1 MVKNNSGWIFLGLI
15 HLVFFCL
22 ALFLGNIHLKDSL
35 EYLQQAINIRSHG
48 SWYCGNLLLP
58 IDPALF
64 SQRPLL
70 YGLFLSITNWPSIGE
85 WLPLLI
91 QNILSFY
98 NCILAMLLFENIT
111 GKKISSIKLL
121 WPMLFFASQFIYANM
136 IMSEILFQ
144 TSWML
149 ATYFAIK
156 FLKDFKQSHLI
167 YHQLSITSALLI
179 KPIAY
184 AFPLLSTLGL
194 IILVMQKKISSK
206 IVATA
211 FIPLSTIV
219 IILGSNYYHTS
230 VVEFSS
236 IQRKLM
242 INYNIPQLLSKQ
254 MDEKSAVAKVDSLQQ
269 MAGTLSYPDRT
280 RFIDQQCLHYITRS
294 PIAYLS
300 LHLKGVFRF
309 FLDHG
314 RWDLYTFFT
323 GINLDQNAVNT
334 LQNSYDH
341 GGISSATS
349 YLSSFPKAVV
359 AYLLLVFILN
369 LLLLIFF
376 IRFLFNN
383 EILKSIR
390 ITLALM
396 VFYLAFLTGPTGS
409 ARFRVPIYPILL
421 VSFAITSINDQ
432 KRIARAF
439 KL

>member
-1 MVKNNSGWIFLGLI
+1 MKNNYGWIFLGLI

-35 EYLQQAINIRSHG
+35 EYLQQAINIRCHG

-58 IDPALF
+58 IDPPLF
-64 SQRPLL
+64 SQRPPL
-70 YGLFLSITNWPSIGE
+70 YGLFLSLTNWPSIGE

-98 NCILAMLLFENIT
+98 NCIIAMLLFENIT

-121 WPMLFFASQFIYANM
+121 WPMLIFASQFIYANM

-167 YHQLSITSALLI
+167 YHQLSITSAFLI

-184 AFPLLSTLGL
+184 AFPIISTLGL

-206 IVATA
+206 ILATA
-211 FIPLSTIV
+211 FIPLSAIV

-254 MDEKSAVAKVDSLQQ
+254 IDEKSAFAKVDSLQQ

-280 RFIDQQCLHYITRS
+280 RFIDQQCLHYIAQS

-323 GINLDQNAVNT
+323 GINLDQNAINT
-334 LQNSYDH
+334 LKQSYDH

-349 YLSSFPKAVV
+349 YLNSFPKAVV
-359 AYLLLVFILN
+359 AYLLIVFILN
-369 LLLLIFF
+369 LLMLIFF
-376 IRFLFNN
+376 IRFLFNK

-390 ITLALM
+390 IALALM
-396 VFYLAFLTGPTGS
+396 VFYLAILTGPTGS